1 MADDVVI
8 PSADP
13 ATELPVA
20 IKTIPA
26 LSVSA
31 EVVKKIVDELPIK
44 E

>member
-8 PSADP
+8 PSTDP

-20 IKTIPA
+20 VITIPT
-26 LSVSA
+26 LSIIA